1 MQIQNLQTGEFFEL
15 VDIEYLPEITK
26 IHVLI
31 DGNPFVIVSSNEEF
45 KTSWQ

>member
-45 KTSWQ
+45 QTLWL